1 MLRTGVLTGNNVV
14 PIENQQRKV
23 NCSAHFLG
31 LLLNQQ
37 SLIRTLLS
45 VKTDYVSKVMQL
57 GDGIGGQLHET
68 EPP

>member
-45 VKTDYVSKVMQL
+45 VKTDYVSKVV
-57 GDGIGGQLHET
+57 H
-68 EPP
+68 